1 MSADDKP
8 TDDDKQRED
17 ELKEALNYLFG
28 GTEFEIKSGNKTM
41 SSDEVTDQVMEILEK
56 RGMIPS
62 KKKGGSRTRSKKSK
76 GRRTRSSKKKRSTR
90 RRR

>member
-8 TDDDKQRED
+8 TEADKQSEA
-17 ELKEALNYLFG
+17 ELREALNYLFR
-28 GTEFEIKSGNKTM
+28 GTEFEIKSGKLPMT
-41 SSDEVTDQVMEILEK
+41 SGEVTDQVMEILEK

-62 KKKGGSRTRSKKSK
+62 KKKGGRRSRRSRTRRSK
-76 GRRTRSSKKKRSTR
+76 SSRKKRSTTR